1 VIVLAH
7 RAATIYKWNYALLL
21 RGSQSMISPWG
32 LGKKLLSVAAV
43 VLLPQLACAGSFKLG
58 SISTN
63 PFGESKKFSPLASY
77 LARQLKSEGLD
88 QGKVVVA
95 ESIPAMSSL
104 LQTRQV
110 DLYID
115 SLFPSLA
122 VSRLSGSKLLLRRWK
137 RGQNE
142 YRSVIFTRKDSSIAR
157 LEDLK
162 GKVIAFEEPFSSTG
176 YFFPKVDLLK
186 MKFRLTPKTQGSD
199 PVKTD
204 EVGYIFSHGDTNTF
218 FWVLNGAVAAGAVD
232 DQKYFMFAK
241 NRESFRVVHESV
253 SFPRQLVSCRA
264 DFPAKLAA
272 RVKELLLNMHQ
283 SEEGEKAL
291 RDFEGTTK
299 FDEIPVQAIDLMA
312 GLKKYIDAELK
323 LQR

>member
-1 VIVLAH
+1 M
-7 RAATIYKWNYALLL
+7 TSL
-21 RGSQSMISPWG
+21 RSF
-32 LGKKLLSVAAV
+32 GKTLSFIAAV
-43 VLLPQLACAGSFKLG
+43 LLLPQLVCADSFKLG

-63 PFGESKKFSPLASY
+63 PVGETKKFWPFASY
-77 LARQLKSEGLD
+77 LAQQLQSEGID

-110 DLYID
+110 DLYLD

-122 VSRLSGSKLLLRRWK
+122 VSHLSGSKLLLRRWK
-137 RGQNE
+137 MGQSE
-142 YRSVIFTRKDSSIAR
+142 FRSVIFTRRDSGIAR

-162 GKVIAFEEPFSSTG
+162 GKIIAFEEPFSSTG

-186 MKFRLTPKTQGSD
+186 MKFRLTPKRQGSD

-204 EVGYIFSHGDTNTF
+204 EVGYIFSHGDTNTL

-241 NRESFRVVHESV
+241 NRDSLRIVHELASI
-253 SFPRQLVSCRA
+253 PRQLVSYRA
-264 DFPAKLAA
+264 DLPAKLVT
-272 RVKELLLNMHQ
+272 RVKDVLLNMHQ
-283 SEEGEKAL
+283 SKEGGKVL
-291 RDFEGTTK
+291 GDFESTTK
-299 FDEIPVQAIDLMA
+299 FDEIPVQAIDLAA
-312 GLKKYIDAELK
+312 GLMKYIDAELK